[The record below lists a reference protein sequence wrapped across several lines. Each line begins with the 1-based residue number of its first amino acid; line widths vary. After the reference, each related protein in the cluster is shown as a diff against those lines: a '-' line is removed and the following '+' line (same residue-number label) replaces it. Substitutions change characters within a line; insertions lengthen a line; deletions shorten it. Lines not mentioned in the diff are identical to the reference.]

1 MYSVSNKELTKN
13 NIKSEK
19 RDFQIAFKMTETK
32 SVQFKKIFLS
42 ILKYSFF
49 YFKSMKDTST
59 AFTTTTT
66 NLHLILIESITEC

>member
-32 SVQFKKIFLS
+32 SVQLKKNIF
-42 ILKYSFF
+42 IYFEVQFF